1 MNLEA
6 YLKEVENY
14 FADLPEGS
22 GKLLCRPT
30 LRKRKREMNLKTYF
44 EEKENVPN

>member
-1 MNLEA
+1 M
-6 YLKEVENY
+6 KEEENELGG
-14 FADLPEGS
+14 LPEGS

-30 LRKRKREMNLKTYF
+30 FRKRKRKMNLMTYF